1 MSYFVSKEVETNI
14 NQNLKNLII
23 ESEKINI
30 NLAKHQ
36 KELVALKKHFLF
48 NALKGYLK
56 KLEYLIAEEE
66 LKSKKV
72 NIKINLY
79 QEINIKIKKPIPI
92 NTKFPP
98 VSPNID
104 TKIP

>member
-48 NALKGYLK
+48 NVLMPNQI
-56 KLEYLIAEEE
+56 KLIF
-66 LKSKKV
+66 
-72 NIKINLY
+72 I
-79 QEINIKIKKPIPI
+79 
-92 NTKFPP
+92 
-98 VSPNID
+98 
-104 TKIP
+104 